1 MALPDSSS
9 DTAPVGKPTLG
20 WVFAR
25 ADRIIAFGLGS
36 GLLRPAPGTWGT
48 LMGWLLWVLVL
59 AHFSDTWVALTLLV
73 AFGVGCWACGS
84 CGRALGRPDDG
95 GMVWDEIVAFWLVLW
110 LSPPEF
116 WAQLL
121 AFVIFR
127 AFDIAKPQPI
137 AYFDRRYKNGFGVML
152 DDLLAAI
159 YSLLVMAL
167 IVRLGGWE

>member
-1 MALPDSSS
+1 MAIDEPSSS
-9 DTAPVGKPTLG
+9 TGIVVTPTFA
-20 WVFAR
+20 WVFGH
-25 ADRIIAFGLGS
+25 ADRIVAFGFGS

-48 LMGWLLWVLVL
+48 AMAWLLWVVLL
-59 AHFSDTWVALTLLV
+59 AHLPDTWVAIVLLL
-73 AFGVGCWACGS
+73 AFGLGCWVCER
-84 CGRALGRPDDG
+84 CGRALGVPDHG

-110 LSPPEF
+110 LSPPDF

-127 AFDIAKPQPI
+127 VFDIFKPQPI

-167 IVRLGGWE
+167 LVRLGGWG